1 MSVVPLRRNR
11 DFILLQVGQML
22 SSAGTQTSTIA
33 YPLLTLAVTRSAGL
47 AGVVGFARALPAALL
62 ALPAGLAADHWDR
75 RRLMIAAD
83 LARALAIGALAG
95 LVVIGRA
102 AVWAI
107 VAAGFIEGCGAVL
120 FSAAQVGALRSV
132 VPPSQLPAA
141 VATQTGRQ
149 AAVQLVGPP
158 LGGVLF
164 SAARALPFAVDALSY
179 AFSTMSLL
187 AMRAPFQEQRERDN
201 APLHRRLAEGFH
213 FLWRQPFLRT
223 SALIFGVGNFL
234 GPGLLLILVVE
245 ARRQGWSA
253 TGVGALVSVFAVGLL
268 LGSFLSPVVRRV
280 LPVRAVL
287 VLELWMGFGCGLF
300 LVWPNAWV
308 LAAGMLPSA
317 LAIPSTDSVVHGY
330 RIAITPDH
338 LLGRSEAIR
347 STMSLLIA
355 PLGPLVAGLLL
366 DVASARTTVAFF
378 VATSLALAL
387 WGTLSPAL
395 QKAPCLKEVDGTG
408 DST

>member
-1 MSVVPLRRNR
+1 MDQAP
-11 DFILLQVGQML
+11 
-22 SSAGTQTSTIA
+22 T
-33 YPLLTLAVTRSAGL
+33 VT
-47 AGVVGFARALPAALL
+47 PEE
-62 ALPAGLAADHWDR
+62 PH
-75 RRLMIAAD
+75 
-83 LARALAIGALAG
+83 
-95 LVVIGRA
+95 
-102 AVWAI
+102 
-107 VAAGFIEGCGAVL
+107 
-120 FSAAQVGALRSV
+120 
-132 VPPSQLPAA
+132 P
-141 VATQTGRQ
+141 
-149 AAVQLVGPP
+149 
-158 LGGVLF
+158 
-164 SAARALPFAVDALSY
+164 
-179 AFSTMSLL
+179 
-187 AMRAPFQEQRERDN
+187 
-201 APLHRRLAEGFH
+201 FH
-213 FLWRQPFLRT
+213 FLWGQPFLRT

-355 PLGPLVAGLLL
+355 PLGPLVAAAGRGLGSHDRRLL
-366 DVASARTTVAFF
+366 RCRLVGSGAVGNT
-378 VATSLALAL
+378 
-387 WGTLSPAL
+387 
-395 QKAPCLKEVDGTG
+395 
-408 DST
+408 